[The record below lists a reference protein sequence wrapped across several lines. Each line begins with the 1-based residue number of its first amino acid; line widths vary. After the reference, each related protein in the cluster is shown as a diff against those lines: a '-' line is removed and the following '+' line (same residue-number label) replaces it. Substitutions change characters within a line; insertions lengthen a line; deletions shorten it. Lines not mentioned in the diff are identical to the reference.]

1 MEEKDNQVVDNL
13 YDQLANAES
22 LSDWEE
28 TERLKIY
35 DILSDEDGII
45 SERKQ
50 DGMQIGLLFLFIE
63 LGADFLL
70 YRFIPRDLATVP
82 ALCLAAIVAL
92 LKAGKYALLVK
103 FIKQYV
109 RDLDALKSKRDADAS
124 KLWAEFNEQKQEMLK
139 KMISSK
145 QKNS

>member
-1 MEEKDNQVVDNL
+1 MGEKDNHVVDNL

-35 DILSDEDGII
+35 DILSEEDGII
-45 SERKQ
+45 SEKKQ
-50 DGMQIGLLFLFIE
+50 DGMQIGLYFLFIE

-70 YRFIPRDLATVP
+70 YKFIPRDLKDVP
-82 ALCLAAIVAL
+82 ALCLTAIVAL
-92 LKAGKYALLVK
+92 LKAGKYKLLFS

-109 RDLDALKSKRDADAS
+109 RDLDALKNSRDAKAS
-124 KLWAEFNEQKQEMLK
+124 ELWAEFNTQKQELLK
-139 KMISSK
+139 RTISSK
-145 QKNS
+145 